1 MLKSISSESKR
12 SSKETLECTLIRQ
25 RTSAILI
32 KDLNY
37 SDRLLVNMKMLKVLL
52 EMKVAKMRVKMMISL
67 LLLVL

>member
-32 KDLNY
+32 KGLNY